1 MTPAQLAF
9 EHIGQ
14 KGSFP
19 LANGG
24 GEVVGTLSRIRHAAQ
39 GTYIEL
45 EEHLGVYPTDRF
57 QEIKGAS

>member
-14 KGSFP
+14 KGVFP
-19 LANGG
+19 LANQG
-24 GEVVGTLSRIRHAAQ
+24 GEVEGTLTRIRHAAQ

-45 EEHLGVYPTDRF
+45 EGLHGVYQTDRSR
-57 QEIKGAS
+57 EIRGAS